1 MNPAIIDNMSWAMAE
16 VYAAVTDR
24 IMINLAH
31 HFPYVQ
37 HDMHM
42 GSFEYQSIMLAQ
54 MGKVEKETIAIIAG
68 SLGNADEAL
77 KLALE
82 TAILEGLKN
91 EEPKLRQAAMQG
103 LLNGGVPQ
111 LAPSQ
116 MQAFTYYYQ
125 QSADRLNLV
134 NTVMLESTKAAYQST
149 VADISQKI
157 ATTQSILNASA
168 GEVITGVST
177 WNKAMHDGVQK
188 MVKNGLTGFVDH
200 GGHKWSPEAYVAMD
214 VRTTMFNTARQATWE
229 RQEQYGSDLY
239 QVSSHNGARPLCYP
253 WQGKVISTSGRTGIT
268 QDIDGNEVII
278 HSQDEIESFRYGGG
292 LFGVNCGHYPMT
304 FIPNFSSLKGE
315 PQGPETNAKEYAESQ
330 QQRALERKLREEK
343 RDLEVMKAQGASPE
357 DIAKQRERVRSA
369 SADIDQFCDET
380 GRARK
385 RNREYAPVNAE
396 FPDVPPTPPT
406 QIRLGDDN
414 IPQMQRSQIMIGGNQ
429 PPIDNS
435 IDITS
440 PNRNISGDISVPA
453 PSKQE
458 NIDWIFEDLKRPN
471 KSDYVDYDEYLRAR
485 DVYNERRIALRERTE
500 QWFNTNYNGTMT
512 EEEFTHWAERK
523 GIKKVGSFD
532 GIDQRTLSSYAKRFD
547 KQIGDFPEVLE
558 SAQKFGAEYKVTY
571 TMAGETFI
579 AEATQG
585 MEFNGSFFND
595 LERVLFAEIDSVK
608 TGFSARGADPITQ
621 VYDHEFGHHVY
632 RTLKSRYFDGAGNPL
647 NGGMAKIKEIEEDLR
662 KSLVGKKGISEYA
675 TTDYDELFAEGFA
688 AWYGGNKSEFA
699 TAFGEFMARWW

>member
-1 MNPAIIDNMSWAMAE
+1 MNPTAIDNMSWAMAE

-77 KLALE
+77 KQALE

-116 MQAFTYYYQ
+116 MQAFTYYYK

-134 NTVMLESTKAAYQST
+134 NTVMLESTKQAYAAT
-149 VADISQKI
+149 VADIGQKI

-177 WNKAMHDGVQK
+177 WDKAMHDGVQK
-188 MVKNGLTGFVDH
+188 MVKNGLTGFIDH

-292 LFGVNCGHYPMT
+292 LFGVQCGHYPMT

-315 PQGPETNAKEYAESQ
+315 PQDPETNAKEYAESQ

-343 RDLEVMKAQGASPE
+343 RDLEVMKAQGATE
-357 DIAKQRERVRSA
+357 DQLKAQREKVRSA

-380 GRARK
+380 GRTRK
-385 RNREYAPVNAE
+385 RNREQSPIKAE
-396 FPDVPPTPPT
+396 WP
-406 QIRLGDDN
+406 
-414 IPQMQRSQIMIGGNQ
+414 
-429 PPIDNS
+429 
-435 IDITS
+435 
-440 PNRNISGDISVPA
+440 
-453 PSKQE
+453 
-458 NIDWIFEDLKRPN
+458 
-471 KSDYVDYDEYLRAR
+471 
-485 DVYNERRIALRERTE
+485 TE
-500 QWFNTNYNGTMT
+500 Q
-512 EEEFTHWAERK
+512 
-523 GIKKVGSFD
+523 
-532 GIDQRTLSSYAKRFD
+532 
-547 KQIGDFPEVLE
+547 
-558 SAQKFGAEYKVTY
+558 
-571 TMAGETFI
+571 
-579 AEATQG
+579 
-585 MEFNGSFFND
+585 
-595 LERVLFAEIDSVK
+595 
-608 TGFSARGADPITQ
+608 
-621 VYDHEFGHHVY
+621 
-632 RTLKSRYFDGAGNPL
+632 
-647 NGGMAKIKEIEEDLR
+647 
-662 KSLVGKKGISEYA
+662 
-675 TTDYDELFAEGFA
+675 
-688 AWYGGNKSEFA
+688 
-699 TAFGEFMARWW
+699 